1 MLLEILECF
10 RGFLV
15 HSNLSCRFRSLK
27 KGNPCSPSL
36 DKNRFKAAMQPVSF
50 WTSLMVVGA
59 SMAMMA
65 LIFSGL
71 ASIPRLLT
79 MNPSSFPE
87 GTPKTLSWVEL
98 LAEFTEAVEGLFQ
111 VSNKLILG
119 LGFDDDV
126 VNVGFNIAM

>member
-1 MLLEILECF
+1 
-10 RGFLV
+10 
-15 HSNLSCRFRSLK
+15 
-27 KGNPCSPSL
+27 
-36 DKNRFKAAMQPVSF
+36 
-50 WTSLMVVGA
+50 
-59 SMAMMA
+59 MAMMA

-71 ASIPRLLT
+71 ASISRLLM

-119 LGFDDDV
+119 LGFDDNV
-126 VNVGFNIAM
+126 VNIGFNITR